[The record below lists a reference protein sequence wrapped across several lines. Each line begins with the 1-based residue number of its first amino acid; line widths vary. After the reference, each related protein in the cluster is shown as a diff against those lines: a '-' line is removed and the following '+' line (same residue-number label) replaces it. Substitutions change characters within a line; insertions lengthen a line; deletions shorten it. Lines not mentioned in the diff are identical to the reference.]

1 MIRFTRFVGLALV
14 AAALAVPAALG
25 SPLLTENSYFHWQH
39 SQDPQAAPLLT
50 ENSYFH
56 WQHSQDPQAAAPLTE
71 NSYYNWAHAGDPSP
85 AAIRA
90 LSASSKVVERAASSG
105 FSFGDA
111 AIGAGAV
118 LGAIVMA
125 AGAALLLRARRRT
138 SAPGVPA
145 SPQF

>member
-1 MIRFTRFVGLALV
+1 MLRLTRFVGLALV
-14 AAALAVPAALG
+14 AAALAVPAALA
-25 SPLLTENSYFHWQH
+25 SPLLTENSSFHWQHSQDPQAVPLLTENSDYHWQH
-39 SQDPQAAPLLT
+39 SQDPQAAP
-50 ENSYFH
+50 
-56 WQHSQDPQAAAPLTE
+56 PLTE

-90 LSASSKVVERAASSG
+90 SASSKVVERAASSG

-111 AIGAGAV
+111 AIGAGAL

-125 AGAALLLRARRRT
+125 AGAALLLRPRRRT

>member
-1 MIRFTRFVGLALV
+1 MIRFTRFIGLALV

-25 SPLLTENSYFHWQH
+25 SPLLTENSYYHWQH
-39 SQDPQAAPLLT
+39 SKDPQAAPLLT

-56 WQHSQDPQAAAPLTE
+56 WQHSQDRQAATPLTE

-118 LGAIVMA
+118 VGAIVMA
-125 AGAALLLRARRRT
+125 AGAALLFRARRRT